1 MPNLSRYMA
10 ALVLI
15 GADTNCLANERSTFP
30 SAERCKGA
38 SSNLQVTQ
46 CLGSVADAL
55 ESLLPKYL
63 EAKRSNI
70 RKSEADMRKN
80 ESDSSELFA
89 NEFETAIGNLER
101 AQSSW
106 KSYRD
111 AHCEMVAELYLN
123 GSGRAAGEAQCII
136 DLTTQRIRELDVYGS
151 GLPKPD

>member
-1 MPNLSRYMA
+1 
-10 ALVLI
+10 
-15 GADTNCLANERSTFP
+15 
-30 SAERCKGA
+30 
-38 SSNLQVTQ
+38 
-46 CLGSVADAL
+46 
-55 ESLLPKYL
+55 
-63 EAKRSNI
+63 
-70 RKSEADMRKN
+70 MRKN